1 MMRRDRL
8 NRLTHA
14 LPPGFSLPER
24 TTEKSCCGIKRGDGS
39 GRISVPLYRK
49 IRGQDVW
56 IKRTEAELDA
66 ALSKAATTKQLAY
79 LRNVELP
86 ALAH

>member
-1 MMRRDRL
+1 MRRDRL

-14 LPPGFSLPER
+14 LPPGFSFPER
-24 TTEKSCCGIKRGDGS
+24 TTEKSWSEIKRGDGS
-39 GRISVPLYRK
+39 GRIWVPLYRK

-66 ALSKAATTKQLAY
+66 ALSKAANTKQRAY
-79 LRNVELP
+79 LKNVVLP
-86 ALAH
+86 TLAH

>member
-1 MMRRDRL
+1 MRRNRL

-14 LPPGFSLPER
+14 LPPGFRFPER
-24 TTEKSCCGIKRGDGS
+24 TTEKSWSEIKRGDGS
-39 GRISVPLYRK
+39 GRIAVPLYRK

-66 ALSKAATTKQLAY
+66 ALSKAANTKQLAY